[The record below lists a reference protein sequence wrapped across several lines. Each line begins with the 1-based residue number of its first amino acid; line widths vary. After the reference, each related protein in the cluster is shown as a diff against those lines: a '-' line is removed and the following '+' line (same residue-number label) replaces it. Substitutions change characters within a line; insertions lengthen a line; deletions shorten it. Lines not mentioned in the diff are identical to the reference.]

1 MPAAVCLL
9 QCACFAI
16 DDQPTCGS
24 ELIVEHCIALT
35 KPCLYNCTLTVL
47 VHCHPLGVLSWPS
60 DVHQISSRLLQ
71 LANGI
76 HSCCMCWQGSTTG
89 YIRFVTPE
97 QAAAGLARADDGKLS
112 ICECSAVVKL
122 LEGQEEEEYFK
133 KVRASS
139 HFGSHQ
145 CESRSE
151 RISASR
157 QPLIPL
163 YVTVAPA

>member
-1 MPAAVCLL
+1 VCLL